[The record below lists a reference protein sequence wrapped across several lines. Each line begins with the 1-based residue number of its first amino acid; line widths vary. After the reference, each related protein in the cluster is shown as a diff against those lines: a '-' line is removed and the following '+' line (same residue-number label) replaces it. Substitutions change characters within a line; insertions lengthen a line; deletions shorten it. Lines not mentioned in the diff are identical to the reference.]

1 MTDGGGYCQQT
12 VLTEGRP
19 GRPSLRGP
27 SLFVRA
33 SWCGVQNFNRR
44 LHLRRNRLCILHV
57 KPAGGGGSTTAHL
70 QRLAL
75 DVVGVHRQQVK
86 RIDERDRHDIGL
98 RLDREKECARQER
111 LNLSISRTAALRKDY
126 QRHAT
131 AQAPQR

>member
-12 VLTEGRP
+12 VLTKGRP

-33 SWCGVQNFNRR
+33 SWCGVQSLNRR
-44 LHLRRNRLCILHV
+44 LHLRRNRLCILHGQ
-57 KPAGGGGSTTAHL
+57 PCSGDWFTDAHL

-98 RLDREKECARQER
+98 RLDREKECTREKR